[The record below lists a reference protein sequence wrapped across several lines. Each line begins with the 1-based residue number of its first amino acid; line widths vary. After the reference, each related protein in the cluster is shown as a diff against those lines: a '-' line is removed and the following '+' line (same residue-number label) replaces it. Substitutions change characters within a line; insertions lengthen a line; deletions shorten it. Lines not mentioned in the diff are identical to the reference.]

1 MSLLEFPIR
10 RYQFTLVAFAMLVAL
25 GLTSFRNIPRQED
38 PHFPVARF
46 RINVLYP
53 GAEPQEI
60 ERLVVKPLEDRLSE
74 LDDLKRIESRSYDG
88 GAGLIPE
95 FYSFVETDK
104 KYEEVVR
111 EVSALRPTLPPE
123 SEITIQKVNPGLVNV
138 VQFALVSPDAPYRE
152 LEQYARDLKDTL
164 KTVPGVRNAQT
175 WAYPARELR
184 VALDLPRMAELRLA
198 PGRVLQAL
206 QNENASIPGGSIDV
220 DSRSFS
226 LKTSG
231 SYATLDQVRDTVVA
245 VADSRTVR
253 VRDIAEVSWSTQEHR
268 YIGRFNGQRAV
279 FVTANQKDGYNIFD
293 VRDRILDAAGRFE
306 GRLPPR
312 IQLQTGFDQSENVAR
327 RLGGL
332 GSDFAIAIAL
342 VAITLL
348 PLGLRAASIVMI
360 SIPLSLAIGLSALY
374 FLGYSLNQI
383 SIAGFVVA
391 LGLLVDDSIV
401 VVENIARFLRA
412 GHTRLQAAILATRQI
427 FQAVVGCTATI
438 MLAFLPLMMIGGN
451 SGLFIRVLPIA
462 VFATVAAS
470 LLIALTIIPFLASR
484 LLSERE
490 EPGGNRALQWLTS
503 MIRRFYQPLA
513 RKALAHPRTAVW
525 GSLAACLAVI
535 VGCGKLIGFSLFPK
549 ADTPHFL
556 ITVETPDGSSLAAT
570 DRALQFVEGKLR
582 ETPEVLSFFTNL
594 GHGNPIIYYNVASH
608 DGDISYGDL
617 FVKLRHY
624 DLRATPLLLERFRE
638 QFKEYPNARIYVR
651 EFSNGPAISA
661 PVAMRV
667 IGPDLAEL
675 HRLAGVVEK
684 TLRATPGTRDVQ
696 NPVRMRR
703 TNLSLAIDSQKAAL
717 LGVPAVEFDRA
728 VRLAV
733 AGIPAGKFKD
743 TDGEQY
749 DITVRTPIDARPDVR
764 ALDQVRV
771 ATLGG
776 RTLPLAQL
784 ARVEFSSAPTEI
796 RRYNRQRAV
805 TIDADV
811 KDGYNTDRVTQA
823 VLDRLDR
830 MQWPRGYSY
839 VPGGELET
847 RTESFGSLQ
856 SALIIALLGIVAIL
870 VLEFGN
876 FKSTL
881 IVLTVVPF
889 GIAGGILMLGLT
901 GNTISFTATIG
912 FIALIGIE
920 TKNSILLVDF
930 TNRLR
935 AEGVPLDEAIERAGE
950 VRFLPILLTSATAIG
965 GLLPLALQN
974 SAMYSPLA
982 WVIIG
987 GLLSSTFVARIVTPA
1002 IYKLIPPTIEDA
1014 GHHTVTRFSGGKYIA
1029 SPVRTPNAS

>member
-1 MSLLEFPIR
+1 VSWLEFPIR

-25 GLTSFRNIPRQED
+25 GVTSFRNIPRQED

-46 RINVLYP
+46 RIGVQYP
-53 GAEPQEI
+53 GAEPQEV

-74 LDDLKRIESRSYDG
+74 LDDLKRIESRSTDG
-88 GAGLIPE
+88 GAIVIPE
-95 FYSFVETDK
+95 FYSFVDTDK

-123 SEITIQKVNPGLVNV
+123 ITELSIQRVNPGLVNI
-138 VQFALVSPDAPYRE
+138 VQFALVSPDAPYPE
-152 LEQYARDLKDTL
+152 LEAYARDLKDTL
-164 KTVPGVRNAQT
+164 KTVDGVRNAQT

-184 VALDLPRMAELRLA
+184 VALDLPRMAELKLA

-206 QNENASIPGGSIDV
+206 QSENASIPGGSIDV

-245 VADSRTVR
+245 VADGRTVR
-253 VRDIAEVSWSTQEHR
+253 VRDIAEVTWSTQEHR

-293 VRDRILDAAGRFE
+293 VRERILAAAERFE
-306 GRLPPR
+306 GRLPKR
-312 IQLQTGFDQSENVAR
+312 MQLELGFDQSQNVAT

-332 GSDFAIAIAL
+332 GKDFLIAIAL

-348 PLGLRAASIVMI
+348 PLGLRAAGIVMI
-360 SIPLSLAIGLSALY
+360 SIPLSLAIGLSVLF
-374 FLGYSLNQI
+374 FLGFSLNQI

-401 VVENIARFLRA
+401 VVENIARFLRE
-412 GHTRLQAAILATRQI
+412 GHSRMQAAILATRQI
-427 FQAVVGCTATI
+427 FEAIVGCTATI
-438 MLAFLPLMMIGGN
+438 MFAFLPLMMIGGT
-451 SGLFIRVLPIA
+451 SGQFIRVLPTA
-462 VFATVAAS
+462 VLVTVGAS
-470 LLIALTIIPFLASR
+470 LLVALTIIPFLASR
-484 LLSERE
+484 FLKERE
-490 EPGGNRALQWLTS
+490 DPHGNRMLQWITDA
-503 MIRRFYQPLA
+503 IHRFYQPLLH
-513 RKALAHPRTAVW
+513 RALARPKLTVW
-525 GSLAACLAVI
+525 ASLAACVVVM
-535 VGCGKLIGFSLFPK
+535 VGVGGLIGFSLFPK

-556 ITVETPDGSSLAAT
+556 ISVETPDGSSLAET
-570 DRALQFVEGKLR
+570 DRALRFVEAKLQGLPHL
-582 ETPEVLSFFTNL
+582 ESYFSNL
-594 GHGNPIIYYNVASH
+594 GHGNPRIYYNETGNE
-608 DGDISYGDL
+608 GDTSYGDV
-617 FVKLRHY
+617 FVKLDRY
-624 DLRATPLLLERFRE
+624 DPTDTPRELDALRRE
-638 QFKEYPNARIYVR
+638 LAKYPNARIHVR
-651 EFSNGPAISA
+651 EFRNGPPITA
-661 PVAMRV
+661 PIAVRV
-667 IGPDLAEL
+667 IGPDLD
-675 HRLAGVVEK
+675 RLYALAAKVEK
-684 TLRATPGTRDVQ
+684 IIEETPGTRDVE

-703 TNLSLAIDSQKAAL
+703 TNLSLDIDSQKAAL

-733 AGIPAGKFKD
+733 AGIPAGQFKD

-749 DITVRTPIDARPDVR
+749 DIIVRTPIDARPDVR

-771 ATLGG
+771 ATLSGE
-776 RTLPLAQL
+776 TLPLAQL
-784 ARVEFSSAPTEI
+784 ARVEFTTAPTEI
-796 RRYNRQRAV
+796 HRWNRERAV

-811 KDGYNTDRVTQA
+811 KSGFNTDRVTMA
-823 VLDRLDR
+823 LLDRLD
-830 MQWPRGYSY
+830 QLEWPRGYSY

-847 RTESFGSLQ
+847 RTESYGGLQ
-856 SALIIALLGIVAIL
+856 SALIIALLGIIAIL

-987 GLLSSTFVARIVTPA
+987 GLISSTVVARIVTPA
-1002 IYKLIPPTIEDA
+1002 IYKLIPPAIDVRASATRDA
-1014 GHHTVTRFSGGKYIA
+1014 RPTQSL
-1029 SPVRTPNAS
+1029 PVPG

>member
-1 MSLLEFPIR
+1 MSWLEFPIR

-38 PHFPVARF
+38 PHFPVGRF
-46 RINVLYP
+46 RIYVQYP
-53 GAEPQEI
+53 GAEPQEV

-74 LDDLKRIESRSYDG
+74 LDDLKRIESRSTDG
-88 GAGLIPE
+88 GAIVIPE
-95 FYSFVETDK
+95 FYSFVDTDK

-123 SEITIQKVNPGLVNV
+123 ISDLSIHKVNPGLVNI
-138 VQFALVSPDAPYRE
+138 VQFALVSPDAPYAE

-164 KTVPGVRNAQT
+164 KTVDGVRNAQT

-184 VALDLPRMAELRLA
+184 VALDLPRMSELKLA

-206 QNENASIPGGSIDV
+206 QSENASIPGGSIDV

-231 SYATLDQVRDTVVA
+231 SYETLDQVRDTVVA
-245 VADSRTVR
+245 VADGRTVR
-253 VRDIAEVSWSTQEHR
+253 VRDIADVSWSTQEHR

-293 VRDRILDAAGRFE
+293 VRERILAAAERFE
-306 GRLPPR
+306 GRLPKR
-312 IQLQTGFDQSENVAR
+312 LQLQVGFDQSENVAR

-332 GSDFAIAIAL
+332 GNDFLIAIAL

-348 PLGLRAASIVMI
+348 PLGLRAAGIVMI
-360 SIPLSLAIGLSALY
+360 SIPLSLAIGLSVLF
-374 FLGYSLNQI
+374 FLGFSLNQI

-401 VVENIARFLRA
+401 VVENIARFLRE

-427 FQAVVGCTATI
+427 LQAIVGCTATI

-462 VFATVAAS
+462 VFATVGAS

-484 LLSERE
+484 VLPEHQDER
-490 EPGGNRALQWLTS
+490 GNRALQWLTE

-525 GSLAACLAVI
+525 GSLATCLVVI
-535 VGCGKLIGFSLFPK
+535 VALSKVIGFSLFPK

-570 DRALQFVEGKLR
+570 NRALQFVEGKLR
-582 ETPEVLSFFTNL
+582 ETPEVVSFFTNI
-594 GHGNPIIYYNVASH
+594 GHGNPLIYYNVASH

-617 FVKLRHY
+617 FVKLRSY
-624 DLRATPLLLERFRE
+624 DPRTTPQVLERLRE
-638 QFKEYPNARIYVR
+638 QFRVYANARIYVR

-661 PVAMRV
+661 PIAIRV
-667 IGPDLAEL
+667 VGPDLAEL

-684 TLRATPGTRDVQ
+684 VMRATPGTRDVQ

-733 AGIPAGKFKD
+733 AGIPAGEFKD
-743 TDGEQY
+743 SDGEQY
-749 DITVRTPIDARPDVR
+749 DIMVRTPIDARPDVR
-764 ALDQVRV
+764 ALDQ
-771 ATLGG
+771 
-776 RTLPLAQL
+776 
-784 ARVEFSSAPTEI
+784 
-796 RRYNRQRAV
+796 
-805 TIDADV
+805 
-811 KDGYNTDRVTQA
+811 
-823 VLDRLDR
+823 
-830 MQWPRGYSY
+830 
-839 VPGGELET
+839 
-847 RTESFGSLQ
+847 
-856 SALIIALLGIVAIL
+856 
-870 VLEFGN
+870 
-876 FKSTL
+876 
-881 IVLTVVPF
+881 
-889 GIAGGILMLGLT
+889 
-901 GNTISFTATIG
+901 
-912 FIALIGIE
+912 
-920 TKNSILLVDF
+920 
-930 TNRLR
+930 
-935 AEGVPLDEAIERAGE
+935 
-950 VRFLPILLTSATAIG
+950 
-965 GLLPLALQN
+965 
-974 SAMYSPLA
+974 
-982 WVIIG
+982 
-987 GLLSSTFVARIVTPA
+987 
-1002 IYKLIPPTIEDA
+1002 
-1014 GHHTVTRFSGGKYIA
+1014 
-1029 SPVRTPNAS
+1029 

>member
-1 MSLLEFPIR
+1 VRLLEFPIQ

-95 FYSFVETDK
+95 FYSFVETDR

-164 KTVPGVRNAQT
+164 KTVTGVRNAQT

-198 PGRVLQAL
+198 PARVLQAL
-206 QNENASIPGGSIDV
+206 QSENASIPGGSIDV

-231 SYATLDQVRDTVVA
+231 SYATLEQVRDTVVA
-245 VADSRTVR
+245 VADGRTVR

-293 VRDRILDAAGRFE
+293 VRARILDAAGRFA
-306 GRLPPR
+306 GRLPKR
-312 IQLQTGFDQSENVAR
+312 VQLQIGFDQSENVAR

-348 PLGLRAASIVMI
+348 PLGLRAAGIVMI

-383 SIAGFVVA
+383 SIVGFVVA

-401 VVENIARFLRA
+401 VVENIARFLRE
-412 GHTRLQAAILATRQI
+412 GHTRLQAAVLATRQI

-490 EPGGNRALQWLTS
+490 EPGGNRVLQWLTG

-525 GSLAACLAVI
+525 GSLAACLVVI

-556 ITVETPDGSSLAAT
+556 ITVETPDGSSLAET
-570 DRALQFVEGKLR
+570 NRALQFVEGKLR
-582 ETPEVLSFFTNL
+582 ETPQVLSFFTNL

-617 FVKLRHY
+617 FVKLREY
-624 DLRATPLLLERFRE
+624 DPRTTPLLLERLRE

-661 PVAMRV
+661 PIAIRV

-684 TLRATPGTRDVQ
+684 TMRATPGTRDVQ

-749 DITVRTPIDARPDVR
+749 DIMVRTPIDARPDVR

-811 KDGYNTDRVTQA
+811 KDGYITDRVTKD
-823 VLDRLDR
+823 VLSRLDQ

-847 RTESFGSLQ
+847 RTESFGGLQ

-1002 IYKLIPPTIEDA
+1002 IYKLIPPAID
-1014 GHHTVTRFSGGKYIA
+1014 
-1029 SPVRTPNAS
+1029 VRSTAAKPHGAQVAPAPG